1 MSNYIVSARK
11 YRPQNFN
18 TVVGQSHITT
28 TLKNAIL
35 QNHLAHAFL
44 FCGPRGVGKTTCARI
59 LAKTI
64 NCTNITSDGE
74 ACNHC
79 ESCVLFDQGTSF
91 NIHEIDAASNNKSE
105 DIRDLI
111 EQVRYAPANGKYK
124 IFIIDEVHMLS
135 LSAFNVFLKTLEEP
149 PPFAIF
155 ILATTEKN
163 KIIPTILSRC
173 QIFDFKRINVK
184 DTVNLLTEIALKE
197 GTNAE
202 KKALELIAFKSEGCL
217 RDSLSLLDKIVSFTN
232 GEVNYLNTLEHLN
245 ILDDDNFFILL
256 DYIKKEDL
264 SNILLQFDIIYKK
277 GFEGNVFLNY
287 FQSFLRNL
295 LLFKSVGTENM
306 LDILESF
313 KEKYIALAA
322 DIDSF
327 YIITLLNILNE
338 GEIQYKDSYNKRLHT
353 ELILIKIC
361 YLQKAIS
368 MVQNNEQDMIT
379 QPKFKQNSVL
389 KFKQIELIKPVPT
402 TNKKTDIPNPSS
414 AIIPP
419 NTSNP
424 LNAPIIEPKNTLL
437 NTDKHTANKHLT
449 ALNNKGAD
457 LLNAISNKIKN
468 EKIIVVS
475 DSKPLDLI
483 TLKEVWSNYIHKLEK
498 INKNLNAKNLESLK
512 LNIINDLKF
521 EIIFPNTISKNMFDL
536 DKKEILDDIYVAFN
550 NTGIH
555 WDFTIKPQNNEE
567 QVPPMNR
574 LNNTEKLQVLM
585 NKNEHLKALIEEL
598 KLAVN

>member
-64 NCTNITSDGE
+64 NCTNITEDGE

-79 ESCVLFDQGTSF
+79 ESCILFEQGTSF

-149 PPFAIF
+149 PPYAIF

-173 QIFDFKRINVK
+173 QIFDFKRINLK
-184 DTVNLLTEIALKE
+184 DTVNLLTEIANKE
-197 GTNAE
+197 GINVET
-202 KKALELIAFKSEGCL
+202 KALELIAHKSEGCL

-232 GEVNYLNTLEHLN
+232 GEVNYANTLEHLN

-287 FQSFLRNL
+287 FQSFLRNV
-295 LLFKSVGTENM
+295 LLFKSLGTENM
-306 LDILESF
+306 MDVLESF

-368 MVQNNEQDMIT
+368 VVQNNEQVLDT
-379 QPKFKQNSVL
+379 QPKFKQNAVL
-389 KFKQIELIKPVPT
+389 KFKQIELIKSVPPV
-402 TNKKTDIPNPSS
+402 NKKNTQPSS
-414 AIIPP
+414 TNII
-419 NTSNP
+419 SDVKSE
-424 LNAPIIEPKNTLL
+424 PISIKNDEPTNTLI
-437 NTDKHTANKHLT
+437 NNEKHTANKHLT

-457 LLNAISNKIKN
+457 LLNAISNKIKD
-468 EKIIVVS
+468 EKIILVS
-475 DSKPLDLI
+475 DSKPLDII
-483 TLKEVWSNYIHKLEK
+483 TLNEIWKKYINKLEK
-498 INKNLNAKNLESLK
+498 LNKNINAKNLEILQ

-521 EIIFPNTISKNMFDL
+521 EIIFPNTISKNIFDL
-536 DKKEILDDIYVAFN
+536 DRKEILEDIYVAFN

-555 WDFTIKPQNNEE
+555 WEYTIKPQNNEE
-567 QVPPMNR
+567 EVPAMNR
-574 LNNTEKLQVLM
+574 LNNSEKLNVLM
-585 NKNEHLKALIEEL
+585 NKNTHLKALVEEL
-598 KLAVN
+598 KLGLT

>member
-64 NCTNITSDGE
+64 NCTNITEDGE

-79 ESCVLFDQGTSF
+79 ESCILFEQGTSF

-149 PPFAIF
+149 PPYAIF

-173 QIFDFKRINVK
+173 QIFDFKRINLK
-184 DTVNLLTEIALKE
+184 DTVNLLTEIANKE
-197 GTNAE
+197 GINVET
-202 KKALELIAFKSEGCL
+202 KALELIAHKSEGCL

-232 GEVNYLNTLEHLN
+232 GEVNYANTLEHLN

-287 FQSFLRNL
+287 FQSFLRNV
-295 LLFKSVGTENM
+295 LLFKSLGTENM
-306 LDILESF
+306 MDVLESF

-368 MVQNNEQDMIT
+368 VVQNNEQVLDT
-379 QPKFKQNSVL
+379 QPKFKQNAVL
-389 KFKQIELIKPVPT
+389 KFKQIELIKSVPII
-402 TNKKTDIPNPSS
+402 NKKNTKPSATNIISDVKSDPNS
-414 AIIPP
+414 IK
-419 NTSNP
+419 NN
-424 LNAPIIEPKNTLL
+424 EPTNTLF
-437 NTDKHTANKHLT
+437 NNEKHTANKQLS

-457 LLNAISNKIKN
+457 LLNAISNKIKD
-468 EKIIVVS
+468 EKIILVS
-475 DSKPLDLI
+475 DSKPLDII
-483 TLKEVWSNYIHKLEK
+483 TLKEVWNKYINKLEK
-498 INKNLNAKNLESLK
+498 LNKNINAKNLEVLQ

-521 EIIFPNTISKNMFDL
+521 EIIFPNTISKNIFDL
-536 DKKEILDDIYVAFN
+536 DRKEVLEDIYVAFN

-555 WDFTIKPQNNEE
+555 WEYTIKPQNNEE
-567 QVPPMNR
+567 EVPAMNR
-574 LNNTEKLQVLM
+574 LNNSEKLNVLM
-585 NKNEHLKALIEEL
+585 NKNTHLKALVEEL
-598 KLAVN
+598 KLGLT

>member
-64 NCTNITSDGE
+64 NCTNITVDGE

-79 ESCVLFDQGTSF
+79 ESCILFEQGTSF

-149 PPFAIF
+149 PPYAIF

-173 QIFDFKRINVK
+173 QIFDFKRINLK
-184 DTVNLLTEIALKE
+184 DTVNLLTEIANKE
-197 GTNAE
+197 GINVET
-202 KKALELIAFKSEGCL
+202 KALELIAHKSEGCL

-232 GEVNYLNTLEHLN
+232 GEVNYANTLEHLN

-287 FQSFLRNL
+287 FQSFLRNV
-295 LLFKSVGTENM
+295 LLFKSLGTENM
-306 LDILESF
+306 MDVLESF

-368 MVQNNEQDMIT
+368 VVQNNEQVLDT
-379 QPKFKQNSVL
+379 QPKFKQNAVL
-389 KFKQIELIKPVPT
+389 KFKQIELIKSVPPV
-402 TNKKTDIPNPSS
+402 NKKNTQPSS
-414 AIIPP
+414 TNII
-419 NTSNP
+419 SDVKSE
-424 LNAPIIEPKNTLL
+424 PISIKNDEPTNTLI
-437 NTDKHTANKHLT
+437 NNEKHTANKHLT

-457 LLNAISNKIKN
+457 LLNAISNKIKD
-468 EKIIVVS
+468 EKIILVS
-475 DSKPLDLI
+475 DSKPLDII
-483 TLKEVWSNYIHKLEK
+483 TLNEIWKKYINKLEK
-498 INKNLNAKNLESLK
+498 LNKNINAKNLEILQ

-521 EIIFPNTISKNMFDL
+521 EIIFPNTISKNIFDL
-536 DKKEILDDIYVAFN
+536 DRKEILEDIYVAFN

-555 WDFTIKPQNNEE
+555 WEYTIKPQNNEE
-567 QVPPMNR
+567 EVPAMNR
-574 LNNTEKLQVLM
+574 LNNSEKLNVLM
-585 NKNEHLKALIEEL
+585 NKNTHLKALVEEL
-598 KLAVN
+598 KLGLT

>member
-64 NCTNITSDGE
+64 NCTNITEDGE

-79 ESCVLFDQGTSF
+79 ESCILFEQGTSF

-149 PPFAIF
+149 PPYAIF

-173 QIFDFKRINVK
+173 QIFDFKRINLK
-184 DTVNLLTEIALKE
+184 DTVNLLTEIANKE
-197 GTNAE
+197 GINVET
-202 KKALELIAFKSEGCL
+202 KALELIAHKSEGCL

-232 GEVNYLNTLEHLN
+232 GEVNYANTLEHLN

-287 FQSFLRNL
+287 FQSFLRNV
-295 LLFKSVGTENM
+295 LLFKSLGTENM
-306 LDILESF
+306 MDVLESF

-368 MVQNNEQDMIT
+368 VVQNNEQVLDT
-379 QPKFKQNSVL
+379 QPKFKQNAVL
-389 KFKQIELIKPVPT
+389 KFKQIELIKSVPII
-402 TNKKTDIPNPSS
+402 NKKNTQPSS
-414 AIIPP
+414 TNIISDVKSDP
-419 NTSNP
+419 NSIKN
-424 LNAPIIEPKNTLL
+424 NEPTNTLF
-437 NTDKHTANKHLT
+437 NNEKHTANKQLS

-457 LLNAISNKIKN
+457 LLNAISNKIKD
-468 EKIIVVS
+468 EKIILVS
-475 DSKPLDLI
+475 DSKPLDII
-483 TLKEVWSNYIHKLEK
+483 TLKEVWNKYINKLEK
-498 INKNLNAKNLESLK
+498 LNKNINAKNLEVLQ

-521 EIIFPNTISKNMFDL
+521 EIIFPNTISKNIFDL
-536 DKKEILDDIYVAFN
+536 DRKEVLEDIYVAFN

-555 WDFTIKPQNNEE
+555 WEYTIKPQNNEE
-567 QVPPMNR
+567 EVPAMNR
-574 LNNTEKLQVLM
+574 LNNSEKLNVLM
-585 NKNEHLKALIEEL
+585 NKNTHLKALVEEL
-598 KLAVN
+598 KLGLT